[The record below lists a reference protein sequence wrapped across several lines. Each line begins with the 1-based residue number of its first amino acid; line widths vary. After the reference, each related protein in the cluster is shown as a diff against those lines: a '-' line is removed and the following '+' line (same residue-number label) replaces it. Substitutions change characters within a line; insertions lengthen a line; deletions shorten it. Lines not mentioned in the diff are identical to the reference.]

1 MLYTRDKSGKPRY
14 WKGEVITDRE
24 KFFISKKFGQVGGKE
39 TETRTEITTGK
50 NIGKKNETTPLEQ
63 AHLELKS
70 LIKKQMDAGYVQSLD
85 DLETRVLILPMLA
98 NNWEKM
104 SHYIQEPFYIQ
115 PKLDGGR
122 MLVGKHQGKLLMLSR
137 TGKPVKYM
145 DHIAKELEWLPEGR
159 FLDGESYNHDITFEE
174 ITGMCRTSLESSAS
188 EKPLEQI
195 QFHVFDTFDINNLNE
210 TFEQRHKY
218 IVNTIFKK
226 KMYHTMKVPTVNV
239 ESRDNVYE
247 WHKEFKKA
255 GYEGVMIRDLRGKYL
270 LADRSNHLL
279 KLKSFD
285 TAEYKI
291 VDAEAARGRDTG
303 TVVWVCET
311 RSGQRFSVRPR
322 GTVDQRRNWLATKD
336 LHIGKMLTV
345 QYQNLTPDGLPRFP
359 VGLTFRDYE

>member
-115 PKLDGGR
+115 PKLDGVR

-218 IVNTIFKK
+218 IVR
-226 KMYHTMKVPTVNV
+226 V
-239 ESRDNVYE
+239 
-247 WHKEFKKA
+247 
-255 GYEGVMIRDLRGKYL
+255 
-270 LADRSNHLL
+270 
-279 KLKSFD
+279 
-285 TAEYKI
+285 
-291 VDAEAARGRDTG
+291 
-303 TVVWVCET
+303 
-311 RSGQRFSVRPR
+311 
-322 GTVDQRRNWLATKD
+322 
-336 LHIGKMLTV
+336 
-345 QYQNLTPDGLPRFP
+345 
-359 VGLTFRDYE
+359 

>member
-1 MLYTRDKSGKPRY
+1 MLYTKDKSGKIRY
-14 WKGEVITDRE
+14 WKGEVIAVQG
-24 KFFISKKFGQVGGKE
+24 KVFISKKFGQVGGKE
-39 TETRTEITTGK
+39 TETRTEIVSGK

-70 LIKKQMDAGYVQSLD
+70 LIKKQMDAGYVQSMDELQD
-85 DLETRVLILPMLA
+85 RVLILPMLA

-104 SHYIQEPFYIQ
+104 SHHIQEPFYVQ
-115 PKLDGGR
+115 PKLDGVR

-137 TGKPVKYM
+137 TGKPVKHM
-145 DHIAKELEWLPEGR
+145 DHIARELEWLPEGR

-195 QFHVFDTFDINNLNE
+195 QFHVFDTFNLKNMDDQF
-210 TFEQRHKY
+210 TQRLNYLERIGSKY
-218 IVNTIFKK
+218 V
-226 KMYHTMKVPTVNV
+226 KVVKTVLVSDKDEIYNL
-239 ESRDNVYE
+239 
-247 WHKEFKKA
+247 HKEFTKG
-255 GYEGVMIRDLRGKYL
+255 GYEGVMARDPKGKYL

-311 RSGQRFSVRPR
+311 PSGQRFSVRPR